1 MHWIVGMLEKVRA
14 GGVAEKVHRASAGL
28 SGLAKPHSV
37 PRATIFALSSGAP
50 PAGVAVIRV
59 SGPAARAVLEA
70 MTRGMPEPRVA
81 VVRELRH
88 PANGM
93 IIDRGLVLFFAGPAS
108 FTGEDVA
115 ELHVHG
121 GRAVVAAMIGAL
133 AAMEGLR
140 LAEAGEFTRRAFDNG
155 RLDLAEAEGL
165 ADLVAAETEMQRRQ
179 ALSQAGGA
187 LSSVYEGWRRRLV
200 HARAMVEAELDF
212 ADEDDVPADISDR
225 AFAEA
230 AAVEAEIAEELGRAG
245 AGERLREGAEIVLLG
260 APNSGKSTLLNAIAR
275 RDVAIVSHEP
285 GTTRDVLEVRLDL
298 DGFPATIV
306 DTAGIRETESEVERE
321 GVRRARA
328 RAGAADLVVL
338 LMDATDAASALP
350 DPPRGDVV
358 RVASK
363 ADLIDSRA
371 ERDSIHM
378 RVDHVIS
385 AHDGSGMAELL
396 RDLSRR
402 VSRGMVNAEAPVVTR
417 ERHRRALE
425 AGGAALRLAIES
437 RGCGAEI
444 VAEHLRQAT
453 DALGRVTGHVD
464 VEDVLGAIFGEFCV
478 GK

>member
-1 MHWIVGMLEKVRA
+1 M
-14 GGVAEKVHRASAGL
+14 
-28 SGLAKPHSV
+28 

-59 SGPAARAVLEA
+59 SGPSARGVLAAMTGGVPDPRIAVL
-70 MTRGMPEPRVA
+70 
-81 VVRELRH
+81 RELRH
-88 PANGM
+88 PTDGT
-93 IIDRGLVLFFAGPAS
+93 ILDRALVLFFAGPSS

-133 AAMEGLR
+133 TSMEGLR

-187 LSSVYEGWRRRLV
+187 LSAVYEGWRRRLIR
-200 HARAMVEAELDF
+200 ARAMVEAELDF

-230 AAVEAEIAEELGRAG
+230 AAVEAEISGELGRAG
-245 AGERLREGAEIVLLG
+245 AGERLREGMEIVLLG

-275 RDVAIVSHEP
+275 RDVAIVSSEP
-285 GTTRDVLEVRLDL
+285 GTTRDLLEVRLDL
-298 DGFPATIV
+298 GGFPATIV
-306 DTAGIRETESEVERE
+306 DTAGIREATSQVERE

-338 LMDATDAASALP
+338 LADATDLSAALP
-350 DPPRGDVV
+350 LPAQGEVIVV
-358 RVASK
+358 ATK
-363 ADLIDSRA
+363 ADLIDSPT
-371 ERDSIHM
+371 ERDSIQT
-378 RVDHVIS
+378 RVDHFIS
-385 AHDGSGMAELL
+385 AHDGSGVAELVG
-396 RDLSRR
+396 DLAKR
-402 VSRGMVNAEAPVVTR
+402 VGRGTANAEAPVVTR

-425 AGGAALRLAIES
+425 AGGRALRAAIAS
-437 RGCGAEI
+437 RGQGPEI

-464 VEDVLGAIFGEFCV
+464 VEDVLEAIFGEFCI